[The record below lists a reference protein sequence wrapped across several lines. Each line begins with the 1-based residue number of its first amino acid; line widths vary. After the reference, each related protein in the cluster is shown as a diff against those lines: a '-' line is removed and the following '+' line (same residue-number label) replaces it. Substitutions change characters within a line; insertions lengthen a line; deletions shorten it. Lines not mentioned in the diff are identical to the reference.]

1 MRHLDRRLLS
11 DFLSV
16 MIPLF
21 RGQVKWLG
29 LMRPLSLQ
37 CAHLT
42 CMHATLFR
50 CNSRLLSAPRDY
62 VRKQLLVSLCSF
74 GGRIEAEIECI

>member
-1 MRHLDRRLLS
+1 MRHLNRRLLS

-21 RGQVKWLG
+21 RGQVKWPG
-29 LMRPLSLQ
+29 LMVCGHFPFN
-37 CAHLT
+37 APNLT
-42 CMHATLFR
+42 SVHATLFR

-62 VRKQLLVSLCSF
+62 VRKQLLVSRAAL
-74 GGRIEAEIECI
+74 EVA